1 MRLHLLVMSEAT
13 PIKYHKHSYPNVQ
26 WTRIAPMN
34 MINWVEKSLQDLKGL
49 RPAQRTKGNWE
60 KLGLEEVALLSLNPN
75 WRNWEKLLADVVY
88 WRRYATRA
96 QALRFSNPIAPVSSL
111 CFVVISQDMSSQL
124 LLQCHICP
132 PMAMFPMA
140 VMDSNLLEL

>member
-1 MRLHLLVMSEAT
+1 MKLWLLVMSEAT
-13 PIKYHKHSYPNVQ
+13 PIKSHKHGNPNVQ

-34 MINWVEKSLQDLKGL
+34 MINWMEKSLQDLS
-49 RPAQRTKGNWE
+49 PAQRTKGNWE
-60 KLGLEEVALLSLNPN
+60 KLRSEEVALLSLNLN
-75 WRNWEKLLADVVY
+75 WRLWEELLADVVY

-111 CFVVISQDMSSQL
+111 YFMVISQDMSSQL